1 MALPPPPHFA
11 QKWHVEVL
19 LRIGTK
25 LSRGYDLFFEM
36 LSTTFEAAELASV
49 DIEDVFPAL
58 VDFTAALAIAL
69 SGEEGTDA
77 VIDRLRRRADH
88 WRSGHIQVRTR
99 SLQ

>member
-1 MALPPPPHFA
+1 M
-11 QKWHVEVL
+11 
-19 LRIGTK
+19 
-25 LSRGYDLFFEM
+25 SRGYDLFFEM

-88 WRSGHIQVRTR
+88 WRNGHIQVRTR